1 MAGTPVPEHPAAM
14 DRHARAAPRGA
25 PIVVG
30 VREHDGPVALT
41 WAIALARV
49 LDVVVLAVHAFDPR
63 IARPLIPSVAPP
75 PPPAVSQDLYMK
87 RRQLFED
94 TWCAELNVAEVCS
107 QRIMVDGDAV
117 DVLVDVAER
126 EGASMVVVCSRG
138 HRAVAELV
146 QESVSH
152 ELIRRAVCPVVVVP
166 PLPEPSRS
174 SAKNQDE
181 PNS

>member
-1 MAGTPVPEHPAAM
+1 M
-14 DRHARAAPRGA
+14 DQHARAAPRRA

-30 VREHDGPVALT
+30 VGEHDGPVALT

-75 PPPAVSQDLYMK
+75 PPAVSQDLYTK

-107 QRIMVDGDAV
+107 RRLMVDGDAV

-166 PLPEPSRS
+166 PLPEASRAR
-174 SAKNQDE
+174 AKNQDE
-181 PNS
+181 PDS

>member
-1 MAGTPVPEHPAAM
+1 M
-14 DRHARAAPRGA
+14 DQHARAAPRGA

-30 VREHDGPVALT
+30 VGEHDGPVALT
-41 WAIALARV
+41 WAIALARA

-63 IARPLIPSVAPP
+63 IARPLIPSMAPP
-75 PPPAVSQDLYMK
+75 PPPAVAQDFYRK
-87 RRQLFED
+87 RQQLFED
-94 TWCAELNVAEVCS
+94 TWCAELNAAEVCS
-107 QRIMVDGDAV
+107 RRLMVDGDAV

-152 ELIRRAVCPVVVVP
+152 ELIRRALCPVVVVP
-166 PLPEPSRS
+166 PPPEASR
-174 SAKNQDE
+174 ARARNQDE
-181 PNS
+181 AHS